1 MNLPTI
7 ITVAR
12 IVLVPVFALVY
23 LWPESWTYWTAAG
36 LFALA
41 AVTDWLDGYLA
52 RKLGQATRFGAF
64 LDPVADKIIVVTAL
78 VLLVGQHGNPWLTV
92 PCVVIILREL
102 VISAL
107 REWMA
112 EMNRRGLVEVSWVGK
127 VKTFVQMAAV
137 TVLLAQPPL
146 PQTQWVLAGYALLY
160 LAAVMTLWSMVVY
173 IQAAWPTFRAGM
185 QDETPPDVALRTE
198 DG

>member
-23 LWPESWTYWTAAG
+23 LWPESWTYWAAAG

-52 RKLGQATRFGAF
+52 RKLGQSTRFGAF

-78 VLLVGQHGNPWLTV
+78 VLLVGQHGNLWLTV

-127 VKTFVQMAAV
+127 IKTIVQMAAV
-137 TVLLAQPPL
+137 TVLLAQPPT
-146 PQTQWVLAGYALLY
+146 PQTDWVLVGYGLLY
-160 LAAVMTLWSMVVY
+160 LAAVMTLWSMVAY

-185 QDETPPDVALRTE
+185 QDEESPDVALRSE

>member
-23 LWPESWTYWTAAG
+23 LWPESWTYLAAAG

-52 RKLGQATRFGAF
+52 RKLGQSTRFGAF

-78 VLLVGQHGNPWLTV
+78 VLLVGQHGNLWLTL

-127 VKTFVQMAAV
+127 IKTFVQMTAV
-137 TVLLAQPPL
+137 TVLLAQPPT
-146 PQTQWVLAGYALLY
+146 PQTDWVLMGYGLLY
-160 LAAVMTLWSMVVY
+160 LAAVMTLWSMVAY

-185 QDETPPDVALRTE
+185 QDEEAPDVALRSE

>member
-23 LWPESWTYWTAAG
+23 LWPESWTYWVAAG

-52 RKLGQATRFGAF
+52 RKLGQSTRFGAF

-78 VLLVGQHGNPWLTV
+78 VLLVGQHGNIWLTV

-127 VKTFVQMAAV
+127 VKTFVQMTAV
-137 TVLLAQPPL
+137 AVLLAQPPL
-146 PQTQWVLAGYALLY
+146 PQTTWVLFGYGLLY

-185 QDETPPDVALRTE
+185 QDETPPDVALGSE
-198 DG
+198 DR